1 MSFKSDLFKC
11 TLILADRFYPSSK
24 GCAKYVLI
32 KEDAAFKDNVYRDSS
47 CGFEIDRDFNAACN
61 LFKYMKKQIG
71 LGTSKFTPIE
81 LDKLVKDC
89 IRNKITYDFQV
100 IGNVQ
105 YNDNKL
111 LNH

>member
-61 LFKYMKKQIG
+61 LFKYMRCAP
-71 LGTSKFTPIE
+71 SKFTPIE
-81 LDKLVKDC
+81 LDKLVNDL
-89 IRNKITYDFQV
+89 IKIIADSIFKQ
-100 IGNVQ
+100 
-105 YNDNKL
+105 
-111 LNH
+111 